1 MGVAKL
7 SIGGNSFVGAFGIA
21 TDLFS
26 LVGKT
31 ALDKHI
37 SMIKENLGVE
47 IHRVSIDGSDL
58 IGVYTVANSRSVLIP
73 EITTP
78 EEEALIKKSLPSI
91 NVQRLKTDLNALGN
105 NILANDKIAIV
116 NPEYS
121 SYEMKAIEAALG
133 VEVIKLEAGGFRTVG
148 ASNILTN
155 NGIVLNNRSS
165 DDDLEAI
172 RPFVKNYSQSTANL
186 GSLSLRLSVIANS
199 KGLVVG
205 DETTGFELARMT
217 EGLGL

>member
-78 EEEALIKKSLPSI
+78 EEEALIKKSLPGI